1 MDVKPSKIIPD
12 ILASGFTSYIVRY
25 YLSRCQKIQLPSC
38 AVIPSFKLEAS
49 KFLVAII
56 ETYFPIVS
64 ISIIP
69 SFVLN

>member
-1 MDVKPSKIIPD
+1 MLGSAVSPHG
-12 ILASGFTSYIVRY
+12 LAVDYIVRY

-38 AVIPSFKLEAS
+38 AVIPAFKLEAS
-49 KFLVAII
+49 KFLVAI

>member
-38 AVIPSFKLEAS
+38 AVIPAFKLEAS
-49 KFLVAII
+49 KLLVAI